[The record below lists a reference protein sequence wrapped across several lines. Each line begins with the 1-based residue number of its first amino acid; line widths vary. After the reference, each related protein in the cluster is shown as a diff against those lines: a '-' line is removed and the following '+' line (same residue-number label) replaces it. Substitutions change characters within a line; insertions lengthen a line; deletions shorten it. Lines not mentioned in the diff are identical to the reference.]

1 MSKGLYERLVE
12 NVLDVI
18 ISDGIEIAEKN
29 YKKICF
35 DYGVIYQKNRVQKIN
50 ILIKTGNKQNAT

>member
-18 ISDGIEIAEKN
+18 SSGDIEIAEKN

-35 DYGVIYQKNRVQKIN
+35 DWGVIYQQNRAQKIN
-50 ILIKTGNKQNAT
+50 TLIKTGDK